1 MPKHTFVNNDSE
13 KIRLDIFLTYNLNLS
28 RNKTSFLI
36 LNDLVKVNKKLV
48 NKNNFVLKVGD
59 VVELQYEES
68 IFNKVSNEILP
79 FNNKLDIIYEDD
91 DLIIVNKPTNM
102 LSHPTT
108 HNEPDTLLNCLM
120 YHNKKQKV
128 YLAHRLDKD
137 TTGLIVATKNFKALE
152 KIQEQITKRTM
163 KRYYLA
169 IVHYPFNE
177 LRAVIDAPIGYLKDH
192 DLKFGVENTKN
203 PKNAITKIYVLDQN
217 KKYALIKC
225 ELLTGRTHQI
235 RVHMDFIKH
244 NIVNDP
250 LYGVKGEQRTDYKQ
264 FLHAYQLELT
274 HPTTNV
280 PLFFEV
286 KPDEVFM
293 KKLFDVHLDLN
304 QELKGLFE

>member
-1 MPKHTFVNNDSE
+1 MPKHKFINEDHE
-13 KIRLDIFLTYNLNLS
+13 KIRLDVFLTYRLNLS
-28 RNKTSFLI
+28 RNKTSYLI
-36 LNDLVKVNKKLV
+36 VNDLVKVNNKLI
-48 NKNNFVLKVGD
+48 NKNNFVLKISD
-59 VVELQYEES
+59 VIDVEYDES
-68 IFNKVSNEILP
+68 VFNKTKEEILP
-79 FNNKLDIIYEDD
+79 FKKELNIVYEDD

-120 YHNKKQKV
+120 YHNNNNKV

-152 KIQEQITKRTM
+152 KIQAQISKRTM

-177 LRAVIDAPIGYLKDH
+177 LHATINAPIGYLKDH

-203 PKNAITKIYVLDQN
+203 PKDAITKFYVINQN

-250 LYGVKGEQRTDYKQ
+250 LYGIKGEQRTDYKQ

-274 HPTTNV
+274 HPTKNI

-286 KPDEVFM
+286 QPDEVFM
-293 KKLFDVHLDLN
+293 KKLFDVHLDLH
-304 QELKGLFE
+304 QELKELFN

>member
-1 MPKHTFVNNDSE
+1 MIKHRFLNENTS
-13 KIRLDIFLTYNLNLS
+13 KIRLDVFLTYHLNLS
-28 RNKTSFLI
+28 RNKTSYLI
-36 LNDLVKVNKKLV
+36 VNDLVKVNKKPV
-48 NKNNFVLKVGD
+48 NKNNFILKEGD
-59 VVELQYEES
+59 VIELEYDEA
-68 IFNKVSNEILP
+68 IFNKSKDEILP
-79 FNNKLDIIYEDD
+79 FKKKLDIVFEDD
-91 DLIIVNKPTNM
+91 DLLIVNKPTNM

-120 YHNKKQKV
+120 HHNKKQKV

-137 TTGLIVATKNFKALE
+137 TTGLIVATKNFEALQ
-152 KIQEQITKRTM
+152 KIQEQIVKRTM

-177 LRAVIDAPIGYLKDH
+177 LRATINAPIGYLKDH

-203 PKNAITKIYVLDQN
+203 PKDAITKIYVINQN

-274 HPTTNV
+274 HPSSGV

-286 KPDEVFM
+286 APDEVFM

-304 QELKGLFE
+304 QDLKDLFK